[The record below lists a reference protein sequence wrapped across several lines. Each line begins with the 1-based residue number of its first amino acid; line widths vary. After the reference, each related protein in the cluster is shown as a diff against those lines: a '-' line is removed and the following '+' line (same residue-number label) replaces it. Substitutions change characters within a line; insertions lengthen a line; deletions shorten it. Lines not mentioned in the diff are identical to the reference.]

1 MDPNEINIFLHDYIV
16 IEPNETHVLKSI
28 KKNQLGLLSGKTN
41 IISDFNGFVVNGAPD
56 FKANYYIHMYGSLNL
71 VIRKFYMNSYKIVNV
86 STLISFTLLG
96 DNIDSALHSH
106 YVNLPIFLVIFSIPQ
121 HNPIEFDVDID
132 KLLDNLVSDTTHS
145 HHSIDPELMYK
156 HLDDFIPILNQLEL
170 AEIENRIKSSIY
182 FKCKYD
188 LNQNKKCI
196 EKAKKDMEDE
206 LKEKM
211 TDFQTRRQT
220 IIDDSI
226 ESYRLNILNQIDS
239 YKTMNM
245 QIINDELQ
253 VYKSTKQMELDLQY
267 SADRTT
273 KLKELNIEIETKR
286 NQEELAF
293 QLHVKDLYENKY
305 TDDVEKLFHENL
317 KKKNDQIDEIA
328 KSILE
333 RKIKEIDGMC
343 LKKLEEKEVEY
354 QAFVRTEEIRIKQ
367 KIGQIE
373 IQERAKLNEYIE
385 NVKDIESKK
394 LIALVE
400 DHLRE
405 YKDLEKERINE
416 QMFALRKTK
425 EDNLEKEFEN
435 KREIMMTEL
444 NKVVAYYKTK
454 KTRRSKWWL

>member
-1 MDPNEINIFLHDYIV
+1 
-16 IEPNETHVLKSI
+16 
-28 KKNQLGLLSGKTN
+28 
-41 IISDFNGFVVNGAPD
+41 
-56 FKANYYIHMYGSLNL
+56 
-71 VIRKFYMNSYKIVNV
+71 
-86 STLISFTLLG
+86 
-96 DNIDSALHSH
+96 
-106 YVNLPIFLVIFSIPQ
+106 
-121 HNPIEFDVDID
+121 
-132 KLLDNLVSDTTHS
+132 
-145 HHSIDPELMYK
+145 
-156 HLDDFIPILNQLEL
+156 
-170 AEIENRIKSSIY
+170 
-182 FKCKYD
+182 
-188 LNQNKKCI
+188 
-196 EKAKKDMEDE
+196 
-206 LKEKM
+206 
-211 TDFQTRRQT
+211 
-220 IIDDSI
+220 
-226 ESYRLNILNQIDS
+226 
-239 YKTMNM
+239 
-245 QIINDELQ
+245 
-253 VYKSTKQMELDLQY
+253 
-267 SADRTT
+267 
-273 KLKELNIEIETKR
+273 
-286 NQEELAF
+286 
-293 QLHVKDLYENKY
+293 VKDLYENKY

-343 LKKLEEKEVEY
+343 LKKLEEKEAEY